1 MLARRLATVL
11 VLVPWLATCG
21 DPTLVREGQPGAA
34 PPSSGATPPPSR
46 PTFDPPPPPAVVDGG
61 AAPGAGQT
69 CAEEI
74 QKAEQ
79 VPVDLL
85 LTVDSSSSMG
95 GTAMP
100 GTPSKYDLVKQALLT
115 FVRDPGS
122 AGLGMGIQFFPQP
135 GNGSSC
141 QVSADCGFPVLAPT
155 PAPCQP
161 VRACDGPPGP
171 SGFLRLCGSRGA
183 GCPGGQTCVPLGRCS
198 VTLLDCT
205 GIGEACPGGV
215 ANNRCEGLG
224 SACETT
230 SGESDYCS
238 PAVYEQ
244 LAVPIA
250 TLPTPGADIVARQ
263 LSMRGPGGTTPMRP
277 AVEGALSHLRKHLQA
292 RMGRRGVFV
301 LATDGV
307 PSPNCAPGNT
317 IAGVVEVVKAARA
330 SGAAIPTY
338 VVGIATPNDANERM
352 ALQMIADAGGTTQ
365 PFIIGIDDLAQKF
378 VETLNVI
385 RGQSLPCEFTIPP
398 PRAGGAIDFGK
409 VNVQRKGG
417 SGDEEILYAGSLAR
431 CDAMRGGWYYDID
444 PAMGRP
450 TRIIACPATCDR
462 FKADAKATVEI
473 RFGCATRT
481 IE

>member
-1 MLARRLATVL
+1 MVLALGACALAS
-11 VLVPWLATCG
+11 CG
-21 DPTLVREGQPGAA
+21 DPKLVRDGQPGGSAS
-34 PPSSGATPPPSR
+34 PPSSGGTPPSGR
-46 PTFDPPPPPAVVDGG
+46 PTFDPPAPPAVADAG
-61 AAPGAGQT
+61 AAPTGPGQT

-85 LTVDSSSSMG
+85 LTVDASSSMG

-100 GTPSKYDLVKQALLT
+100 GAPSKYELVRQALLA

-122 AGLGMGIQFFPQP
+122 AGLGVGMQFFPQP

-141 QVSADCGFPVLAPT
+141 QVNADCGFPFLAPT

-161 VRACDGPPGP
+161 VRACAGSAGAG
-171 SGFLRLCGSRGA
+171 GFLRLCGARGA
-183 GCPGGQTCVPLGRCS
+183 GCAGGQACVPLGRCS
-198 VTLLDCT
+198 VSLLDCT
-205 GIGEACPGGV
+205 AVGEACPGGV
-215 ANNRCEGLG
+215 ANDRCEGLG

-230 SGESDYCS
+230 SGETDYCS
-238 PAVYEQ
+238 PGAYEQ

-250 TLPTPGADIVARQ
+250 SLPMPGAEIAARQ
-263 LSMRGPGGTTPMRP
+263 LTLRGPGGSTPMRP
-277 AVEGALSHLRKHLQA
+277 AVEGALNHLRKHLQA

-307 PSPNCAPGNT
+307 PSPNCGASNT
-317 IAGVVEVVKAARA
+317 VAGTAEVIAAARTGTP
-330 SGAAIPTY
+330 SIPTY
-338 VVGIATPNDANERM
+338 VVGIAIASDRERM
-352 ALQMIADAGGTTQ
+352 DLQNLATAGGTGQLITTGGPMDNLSQ
-365 PFIIGIDDLAQKF
+365 QFL
-378 VETLNVI
+378 ETLKAI
-385 RGQSLPCEFTIPP
+385 RGQALPCEFTIPP
-398 PRAGGAIDFGK
+398 PKAGGAIDFGK

-417 SGDEEILYAGSLAR
+417 NGDEEILYAGSMAR
-431 CDAMRGGWYYDID
+431 CDPMKGGWYYDVD
-444 PAMGRP
+444 PATGTRP

-481 IE
+481 ID